1 MYFKAKTIFPIDTV
15 FLLTV
20 ATKAT
25 AIYFIFHRN
34 FVITDIALIK
44 NENIPK
50 SFPTLA
56 RIIDIHVGNDG
67 LVRLFKIKL
76 GDNKSV
82 RSFNKLS
89 LMERL
94 IKRTGYIVQIL
105 NPH

>member
-20 ATKAT
+20 ATKVM
-25 AIYFIFHRN
+25 AIYFIFHRY
-34 FVITDIALIK
+34 FVIMDIVLIK
-44 NENIPK
+44 NENIP
-50 SFPTLA
+50 LA
-56 RIIDIHVGNDG
+56 RITDIHVGNDG
-67 LVRLFKIKL
+67 LVRSFKIKL

-82 RSFNKLS
+82 RSCNKLC

-94 IKRTGYIVQIL
+94 IKRTGYVVQIL